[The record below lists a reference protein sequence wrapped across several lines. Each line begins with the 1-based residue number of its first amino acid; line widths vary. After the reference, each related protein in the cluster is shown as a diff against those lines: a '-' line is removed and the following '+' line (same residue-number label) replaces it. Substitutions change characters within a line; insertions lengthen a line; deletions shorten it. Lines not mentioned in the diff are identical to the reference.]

1 MKRSCMRAQTG
12 KLALSQARCAEK
24 RDFCVIHHSRLTVSQ
39 PVPVKWPSFPHLIL
53 YRVSLLIGYKEMP
66 HKLFNRTQL
75 RAKLESDKRVFFVS
89 VFS

>member
-12 KLALSQARCAEK
+12 KLAWSQARCAEK

-39 PVPVKWPSFPHLIL
+39 PVPLERPSFPRPIL
-53 YRVSLLIGYKEMP
+53 YCNSLLIGHKELP
-66 HKLFNRTQL
+66 HKHFNRTQV